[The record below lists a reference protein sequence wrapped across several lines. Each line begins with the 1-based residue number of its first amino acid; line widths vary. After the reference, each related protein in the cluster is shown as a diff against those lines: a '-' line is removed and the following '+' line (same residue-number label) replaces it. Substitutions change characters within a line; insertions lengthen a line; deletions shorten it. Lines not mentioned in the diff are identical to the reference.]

1 MDRQR
6 AASIDGSDS
15 LEGDGLPFY
24 PSQSPSLRRSMGSSR
39 QSNEV
44 AAGEDARARE
54 TDVRGANDD
63 FGRGL
68 SRPQLEANRGR
79 QRRPKRRS
87 GPNRCA
93 LANRAIAQSAALDR
107 HLRQQEWLIESF
119 SQAILA
125 QSTLLGRV
133 AAGLRGESAVER
145 EMERAFHGHQS
156 GRGDSRPRRQPA
168 CTEVARRPNRRG
180 RGRGRRQSSGGYRAN
195 SERYIEAADCQA
207 STVAIR

>member
-1 MDRQR
+1 MDRLR
-6 AASIDGSDS
+6 AASIDGSNS
-15 LEGDGLPFY
+15 LEGDGVPFY
-24 PSQSPSLRRSMGSSR
+24 PSQSPSLRRSMGSGR
-39 QSNEV
+39 QSKEV
-44 AAGEDARARE
+44 PAAEDVRPRE
-54 TDVRGANDD
+54 VDVRGTENDA
-63 FGRGL
+63 GRGR

-87 GPNRCA
+87 GPNLWA
-93 LANRAIAQSAALDR
+93 LANRSIAQSAARDR
-107 HLRQQEWLIESF
+107 RLRQQGWLIESF

-145 EMERAFHGHQS
+145 EMERAFQGHQS

-168 CTEVARRPNRRG
+168 STEVARRPNRRG